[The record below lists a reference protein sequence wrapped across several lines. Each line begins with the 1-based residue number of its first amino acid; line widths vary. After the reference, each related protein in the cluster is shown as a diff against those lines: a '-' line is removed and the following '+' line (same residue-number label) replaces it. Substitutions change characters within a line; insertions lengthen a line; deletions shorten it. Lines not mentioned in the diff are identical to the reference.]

1 MIKYESIDLLQE
13 EVGDKEA
20 PEALVLEGES
30 IIDAYNSG
38 NTGVLVRFSPVG
50 TSALMV
56 EGEEVKFD
64 FSKEIQEGFPKELE
78 TKVGKITMY
87 VDRFTGLAYTLAIQ
101 GEESQLFFHNDT
113 KVVAETFETRKEGE
127 DEVIFTVKAPVWK
140 KLVKGTWVIDEDM
153 VELTNTSITTSLS
166 NYIGE

>member
-1 MIKYESIDLLQE
+1 MIKYKNLDLLNE
-13 EVGDKEA
+13 EVGDVEA

-38 NTGVLVRFSPVG
+38 NKGVLVRFSPVG

-64 FSKEIQEGFPKELE
+64 FSKEIQEGFPKELD
-78 TKVGKITMY
+78 TKVGKITMF

-113 KVVAETFETRKEGE
+113 KVVVETFETRKEGS
-127 DEVIFTVKAPVWK
+127 DEVVFRVKAPLWK
-140 KLVKGTWVIDEDM
+140 KLVKGSWVVDDEM
-153 VELTNTSITTSLS
+153 RLLTDTSITTSLT

>member
-64 FSKEIQEGFPKELE
+64 FSKEIQEGFPKELD
-78 TKVGKITMY
+78 TKVGKVTMY
-87 VDRFTGLAYTLAIQ
+87 VDRFTGLTYSLVIQ
-101 GEESQLFFHNDT
+101 GEDSQLFWHNDT
-113 KVVAETFETRKEGE
+113 KVVAESFETRKEGE

-140 KLVKGTWVIDEDM
+140 KLVKGTWVVDDEM
-153 VELTNTSITTSLS
+153 VALTNESIATSLN
-166 NYIGE
+166 NYIVE

>member
-1 MIKYESIDLLQE
+1 MIDYKNLDLLNE
-13 EVGDKEA
+13 EVGDVEA

-38 NTGVLVRFSPVG
+38 NTSILNRFSPVG

-64 FSKEIQEGFPKELE
+64 FSKEIQEGFPKELD
-78 TKVGKITMY
+78 TKVGKITMF

-113 KVVAETFETRKEGE
+113 KVVAETFETRAEGSQ
-127 DEVIFTVKAPVWK
+127 EVVFTVKAPLWK
-140 KLVKGTWVIDEDM
+140 KLVKGTWIVDDDM
-153 VELTNTSITTSLS
+153 RPLTDTSIATSLTNFM
-166 NYIGE
+166 GE

>member
-1 MIKYESIDLLQE
+1 MIKYKNLDLLNK

-20 PEALVLEGES
+20 PEALVLEGEQM
-30 IIDAYNSG
+30 IDAYNSG
-38 NTGVLVRFSPVG
+38 NTSVLNRFSPVG

-64 FSKEIQEGFPKELE
+64 FSKEIQEGFPKELD
-78 TKVGKITMY
+78 TKVGKITMF

-127 DEVIFTVKAPVWK
+127 DEVVFTVKAPLWK
-140 KLVKGTWVIDEDM
+140 KLVKGTWVVDDDM
-153 VELTNTSITTSLS
+153 RPLTDTSIATSLS
-166 NYIGE
+166 NYMGE

>member
-56 EGEEVKFD
+56 EGEEIAFD
-64 FSKEIQEGFPKELE
+64 FSKEIQEGFPKELD
-78 TKVGKITMY
+78 TKVGKITMF

-113 KVVAETFETRKEGE
+113 KVVAESFETRKEGE

-140 KLVKGTWVIDEDM
+140 KLVKGSWVIDDEM
-153 VELTNTSITTSLS
+153 VLLTNESITTSLN

>member
-64 FSKEIQEGFPKELE
+64 FSKEIQEGFPKELD
-78 TKVGKITMY
+78 TKVGKITMF
-87 VDRFTGLAYTLAIQ
+87 VDKFTGLAYTLAIQ

-153 VELTNTSITTSLS
+153 AELTNTSITTSLS

>member
-38 NTGVLVRFSPVG
+38 NKGVLVRFSPVG

-64 FSKEIQEGFPKELE
+64 FSKEIQEGFPKELD
-78 TKVGKITMY
+78 TKVGKITMF
-87 VDRFTGLAYTLAIQ
+87 VDKFTGLAYTLAIQ

-153 VELTNTSITTSLS
+153 AELTNTSITTSLS

>member
-64 FSKEIQEGFPKELE
+64 FSKEIQEGFPKELD
-78 TKVGKITMY
+78 TKVGKITMF

-113 KVVAETFETRKEGE
+113 KVVAESFETRKEGE

-153 VELTNTSITTSLS
+153 VELTNTSIATSLN